1 MKSEDTIVA
10 QWTNL
15 DFNRIGMTGMD
26 PNAANTQISF
36 NVICALRRPSTIKPK
51 DYKKDVTNHMVF
63 TRGKCMCCHPH
74 TK

>member
-15 DFNRIGMTGMD
+15 DFNRIGMTDMD

-36 NVICALRRPSTIKPK
+36 NAICA
-51 DYKKDVTNHMVF
+51 F
-63 TRGKCMCCHPH
+63 A
-74 TK
+74 